1 MRQGQNPK
9 RARGRGGRRPQNQ
22 INRTMDSNGPDV
34 KIRGTAQH
42 IFEKYQALARDAQ
55 SSGDRIGSENYL
67 QHAEHYFRLILQFQA
82 QNGDD
87 ARQQGD
93 NRRSQDADN
102 GGDEDG
108 ADDEQPRAARQDR
121 AQQDRPQQD
130 RQEKAAK
137 SQQGPAEAG
146 DGQSGDKAADK
157 GGDRGSETSDE
168 AAASAEGD
176 QPKRR
181 APRRRRAPRQTSEEG
196 GGAASGEGGDQT
208 PAEAAQ

>member
-93 NRRSQDADN
+93 NRRSQDAEN

-108 ADDEQPRAARQDR
+108 AEGEQPRAAR
-121 AQQDRPQQD
+121 QDRPQQD

-137 SQQGPAEAG
+137 NQQAPAET
-146 DGQSGDKAADK
+146 DGSQSGDR
-157 GGDRGSETSDE
+157 GGETSEE
-168 AAASAEGD
+168 AAASGGSD

-181 APRRRRAPRQTSEEG
+181 APRRRRAPRQTPEDG
-196 GGAASGEGGDQT
+196 GSAASGEGDDKT